1 MQNAE
6 SIKENLSETSYLR
19 MSDLKK
25 LFPVSVGTLYNWSK
39 KGIIKPIKITDGVT
53 VYDRKQVEGLLGIN
67 QGGTES

>member
-39 KGIIKPIKITDGVT
+39 KGIIKPIKITGPL
-53 VYDRKQVEGLLGIN
+53 GLAPN
-67 QGGTES
+67 QSAQAPAQDEENSEC

>member
-53 VYDRKQVEGLLGIN
+53 VYDRKEVMKLLGT
-67 QGGTES
+67 QPEGVDQ